1 MYYIGRG
8 GGDCLCYCILLVYII
23 LSSALSFSELMC
35 PLVIELPAAIILKEL
50 QPFGFQ
56 HELRAVCPPNLFVA
70 VPHAKS
76 TYLKC
81 P

>member
-23 LSSALSFSELMC
+23 LSSALSFSEPMY
-35 PLVIELPAAIILKEL
+35 PLVIEFPAAIILKEL

-56 HELRAVCPPNLFVA
+56 HELRAYVLLISLLLF
-70 VPHAKS
+70 HM
-76 TYLKC
+76 LKA
-81 P
+81 PI